1 MKKIAKCMLVTIIL
15 AMCIIIV
22 TQTSLDIDT
31 SVQTSS
37 YNLQT
42 TDAAAPGLPTIG
54 NLYGANMKE
63 MYNFGDVYCAG
74 HGWSLVRKNGSYSD
88 NGLYLPDGGW
98 ANAHQA
104 NTYTSAGSA
113 PMVQTIAYA
122 RWQGARGAKLQ
133 QIVWSS
139 WQWNSSN
146 LVAVDTSY
154 KISNS
159 TIGIAGRAQ
168 QFANFVY
175 RGLDGSESLG
185 LKCTPTTDETKD
197 IKVLVDQGAA
207 TYVQGPYTA
216 TITNQSAACNAG
228 SESIGTL
235 VWQEIIGINSGET
248 EANRFAN
255 GTCKATITYRDGSK
269 RDNVEITVLDSSGN
283 PITGNFPKFGEKFY
297 IRYQSSVDE
306 DVAEIKPNIKVTYM
320 KKFKGNAYK
329 YKSTHITYKMF
340 EDNQKLL
347 EDAFRSKSYMTNSWD
362 WVGNHHFWNTDGVT
376 IKKGET
382 INSGSEWTNYYEPMV
397 EGSLATTFID
407 KGINWDACS
416 IKVVI
421 SGHGGF
427 YYRYNFYEEANLY
440 LKVEENKS
448 TSTEPGWTVPG
459 TGMRTT
465 QKSEADSWRRQ
476 GFDVRDYTFETEV
489 IKYKIILHID
499 GLGKDG
505 DEPLK
510 SDCLSEDEAW
520 NYGIDYVKNY
530 VNWGC
535 RIADV
540 MIDEDTSKIQ
550 PAVVFDTPT
559 GYGSATLDI
568 IASGGNL
575 GLEQVVLGSRKIN
588 MYIGGNA
595 WQELAGIK
603 TGDDGTGFRNGGNS
617 LNYAGM
623 QVELW
628 DATKNNRVASCLTNS
643 SGQYG
648 FKNLNPM
655 HKYYVVFTYDGMR
668 FENTKY
674 SDNLSGGYS
683 TASESLY
690 DGSERS
696 NFNDK
701 FDTIDTSPSN
711 YSGKK
716 AYGLYTKLV
725 NSSDNYIQY
734 SNEGTNQ
741 GSFRYYDALMIFKE
755 ICTDNHNYDRSGK
768 SSMDNT
774 YYSLGIRP
782 IYADKQ
788 GEFYSRLSSIGV
800 AGGEINSVWS
810 YMMDTLIKSKT
821 LSYPKQNQFVL
832 DDLDSPT
839 GGQPTYSVGT
849 VYTYLY
855 TQVSDQSRNVDFGVK
870 LRQVADLWLSKDVYT
885 ATVLVNGKEHVYKY
899 NKKTSETDSSGNWIV
914 NTSRGDYEYSAN
926 SQGDSYMMANND
938 NYNGVNTY
946 TRNVR
951 KSEYLYDGSSVG
963 TTDAK
968 NLQAFVT
975 YRIAVKNQSQSIY
988 TSVNEIVDYFDTYAY
1003 TYDEGY
1009 EIIKNGTYIGN
1020 SSGNKLYDLR
1030 VDRGSIYGSTGYNI
1044 IGTCNY
1050 GALYLT
1056 CNGSPIKNASGSD
1069 RLSPGEMTYVY
1080 ITFKVNTDPKTGK
1093 VIINETFDSNY
1104 NNPQEGI
1111 GNRNIAEI
1119 NGYSTYYNN
1128 GSKAGVIDVDS
1139 NPGSLRPN
1147 DLDANGNIK
1156 YSKTESWNNRLED
1169 DTGKA
1174 PNIKILVKANDNGDT
1189 RSFSG
1194 YVFEDIRNLVSDAA
1208 SVGNGLSESNDTKVN
1223 GVKVELVELVQEVNN
1238 QGFWTGE
1245 YLGEYVWS
1253 NVTYGTDWNVQ
1264 SHDSS
1269 RYYSGIGSSK
1279 VILSGPGIFQVDSTN
1294 IGTQNGAYKFDS
1306 LPPGDFF
1313 VRFTYGDTEQT
1324 VRINDANNEVNQL
1337 LNDGNNGLNA
1347 TSYNGQDYKSTTYQS
1362 GTTNSGTVT
1371 VDQNTSYNTSYTING
1386 YNDLNNQNYIN
1397 NVQEL
1402 NNYNNAKNGKAWNQY
1417 TANWNGGQYMDK
1429 SKLYYYDIAGSEGK
1443 NVSDAKDVYGYR
1455 EAEINWSKGSNSTY
1469 STYQGQTL
1477 KNYRAEVMTS
1487 GTKLTTVARDDNKEI
1502 QSSSDNNKKADQ
1514 HNTIAELCNNTYM
1527 VAQTGVIKGEVE
1539 KNRTYTE
1546 VAVDGSRN
1554 EDKLPYS
1561 VTDLLFGL
1569 EERPEAQVL
1578 LTKNLTNIQIKLA
1591 DGRILFDTNQSVNNL
1606 SFGSH
1611 KIYEDKDYYYQTSDF
1626 RNNKTYRL
1634 RQDIMQQV
1642 KSRQEELVQAYMDEE
1657 LMSGATIRL
1666 TYNYTIDNIG
1676 EVDYLDKQFYYRG
1689 KTLDAGVGN
1698 ISRTNVLNVIDYVS
1712 NEAKYEQ
1719 NYQDNEWLVTT
1730 SELLGNSTS
1739 KDDDY
1744 VNSYYKDNL
1753 DTYNLLLRTRNFQG
1767 ELIPRQSDTSSSKNY
1782 SRRETNLILTTM
1794 LSSSIDNKNL
1804 VYNNL
1809 AEVIE
1814 TTNSVGRRM
1823 QISIA
1828 GNQKMAYQSDVKSE
1842 DESITWITPTEID
1855 SDSAQKVDI
1864 NVPTG
1869 ANKNYVI
1876 AIIVSLLSLGIVGV
1890 SAILIRRNVIKKT
1903 EEENK

>member
-31 SVQTSS
+31 SVQTSA

-42 TDAAAPGLPTIG
+42 TDVAAPGLPTIG
-54 NLYGANMKE
+54 NLYGANMNE

-98 ANAHQA
+98 ANAHQV

-113 PMVQTIAYA
+113 PMVQSIAYA
-122 RWQGARGAKLQ
+122 RWQGARGATLQ

-146 LVAVDTSY
+146 LLAVDTKY
-154 KISNS
+154 TISNS
-159 TIGIAGRAQ
+159 SGGITGRSQ

-216 TITNQSAACNAG
+216 TITNQSVACNAG

-283 PITGNFPKFGEKFY
+283 PIQGNFPKFGEKFY

-329 YKSTHITYKMF
+329 YKSTHIKYKMF

-347 EDAFRSKSYMTNSWD
+347 EDAFKSKSYMDSSWD
-362 WVGNHHFWNTDGVT
+362 WVGDHHFWNTEGVK

-382 INSGSEWTNYYEPMV
+382 VNSASKWTNYYEPMV
-397 EGSLATTFID
+397 EGSLASTFTD
-407 KGINWDACS
+407 KGINWDARS
-416 IKVVI
+416 MKVDI
-421 SGHGGF
+421 TGHGGF
-427 YYRYNFYEEANLY
+427 YYRYNFYEEASMY
-440 LKVEENKS
+440 LEVEQHKS

-465 QKSEADSWRRQ
+465 QKWEADSWRRQ
-476 GFDVRDYTFETEV
+476 GFDVRDYTFETETITYSV
-489 IKYKIILHID
+489 TLHIREMSNK
-499 GLGKDG
+499 LR
-505 DEPLK
+505 
-510 SDCLSEDEAW
+510 SDFSSEDEAW
-520 NYGIDYVKNY
+520 NFGIDYVKEY
-530 VNWGC
+530 VKFGC
-535 RIADV
+535 RITDV
-540 MIDEDTSKIQ
+540 TIDEDTSKIQ

-559 GYGSATLDI
+559 GYRSATLDI
-568 IASGGNL
+568 TVLGGNL

-603 TGDDGTGFRNGGNS
+603 TGDDGTGVRNGGNS

-832 DDLDSPT
+832 DDLDSPP

-1554 EDKLPYS
+1554 EDKLPY
-1561 VTDLLFGL
+1561 
-1569 EERPEAQVL
+1569 
-1578 LTKNLTNIQIKLA
+1578 
-1591 DGRILFDTNQSVNNL
+1591 
-1606 SFGSH
+1606 
-1611 KIYEDKDYYYQTSDF
+1611 
-1626 RNNKTYRL
+1626 
-1634 RQDIMQQV
+1634 
-1642 KSRQEELVQAYMDEE
+1642 
-1657 LMSGATIRL
+1657 
-1666 TYNYTIDNIG
+1666 
-1676 EVDYLDKQFYYRG
+1676 
-1689 KTLDAGVGN
+1689 
-1698 ISRTNVLNVIDYVS
+1698 
-1712 NEAKYEQ
+1712 
-1719 NYQDNEWLVTT
+1719 
-1730 SELLGNSTS
+1730 
-1739 KDDDY
+1739 
-1744 VNSYYKDNL
+1744 
-1753 DTYNLLLRTRNFQG
+1753 
-1767 ELIPRQSDTSSSKNY
+1767 
-1782 SRRETNLILTTM
+1782 
-1794 LSSSIDNKNL
+1794 
-1804 VYNNL
+1804 
-1809 AEVIE
+1809 
-1814 TTNSVGRRM
+1814 
-1823 QISIA
+1823 
-1828 GNQKMAYQSDVKSE
+1828 
-1842 DESITWITPTEID
+1842 
-1855 SDSAQKVDI
+1855 
-1864 NVPTG
+1864 
-1869 ANKNYVI
+1869 
-1876 AIIVSLLSLGIVGV
+1876 
-1890 SAILIRRNVIKKT
+1890 
-1903 EEENK
+1903 

>member
-22 TQTSLDIDT
+22 TQTSLYIDT
-31 SVQTSS
+31 SVQTSA

-42 TDAAAPGLPTIG
+42 TDVAAPGLPTIG

-113 PMVQTIAYA
+113 PMVQSIAYA
-122 RWQGARGAKLQ
+122 RWQGARGATLQ

-146 LVAVDTSY
+146 LVAIDKKYT
-154 KISNS
+154 ISNNS
-159 TIGIAGRAQ
+159 GGITGRSQ

-216 TITNQSAACNAG
+216 TITNQSVACKAG

-283 PITGNFPKFGEKFY
+283 PIQGNFPKFGEKFY

-329 YKSTHITYKMF
+329 YKSTHIKYKMF

-347 EDAFRSKSYMTNSWD
+347 EDAFKSKSYMDSSWD
-362 WVGNHHFWNTDGVT
+362 WVGDHHFWNTSGVK

-382 INSGSEWTNYYEPMV
+382 VNSASKWTNYYEPMV
-397 EGSLATTFID
+397 EGSLASTFTD
-407 KGINWDACS
+407 KGINWDARS
-416 IKVVI
+416 MKVDI
-421 SGHGGF
+421 TGHGGF
-427 YYRYNFYEEANLY
+427 YYRYNFYEEASMY
-440 LKVEENKS
+440 LEVEQHKS

-476 GFDVRDYTFETEV
+476 GFDVRDYTFETETITYSV
-489 IKYKIILHID
+489 TLHIREMSNK
-499 GLGKDG
+499 LR
-505 DEPLK
+505 
-510 SDCLSEDEAW
+510 SDFSSEDEAW
-520 NYGIDYVKNY
+520 NFGIDYVREY
-530 VNWGC
+530 VKFGC
-535 RIADV
+535 RITDV
-540 MIDEDTSKIQ
+540 TIDEDTSKIQ

-559 GYGSATLDI
+559 GYRSATLDI
-568 IASGGNL
+568 IVLGGNL

-603 TGDDGTGFRNGGNS
+603 TGDDGTGVRNGGNS

-725 NSSDNYIQY
+725 NSSDNYIRY

-800 AGGEINSVWS
+800 DGGEINSVWS

-832 DDLDSPT
+832 DDLDSPP

-1056 CNGSPIKNASGSD
+1056 CNGSPIKNSSGSD

-1080 ITFKVNTDPKTGK
+1080 ITFKVKTDPKTGK
-1093 VIINETFDSNY
+1093 VIINE
-1104 NNPQEGI
+1104 I
-1111 GNRNIAEI
+1111 
-1119 NGYSTYYNN
+1119 
-1128 GSKAGVIDVDS
+1128 
-1139 NPGSLRPN
+1139 
-1147 DLDANGNIK
+1147 
-1156 YSKTESWNNRLED
+1156 
-1169 DTGKA
+1169 
-1174 PNIKILVKANDNGDT
+1174 
-1189 RSFSG
+1189 
-1194 YVFEDIRNLVSDAA
+1194 FE
-1208 SVGNGLSESNDTKVN
+1208 
-1223 GVKVELVELVQEVNN
+1223 
-1238 QGFWTGE
+1238 
-1245 YLGEYVWS
+1245 
-1253 NVTYGTDWNVQ
+1253 
-1264 SHDSS
+1264 
-1269 RYYSGIGSSK
+1269 
-1279 VILSGPGIFQVDSTN
+1279 
-1294 IGTQNGAYKFDS
+1294 
-1306 LPPGDFF
+1306 
-1313 VRFTYGDTEQT
+1313 
-1324 VRINDANNEVNQL
+1324 
-1337 LNDGNNGLNA
+1337 
-1347 TSYNGQDYKSTTYQS
+1347 
-1362 GTTNSGTVT
+1362 
-1371 VDQNTSYNTSYTING
+1371 
-1386 YNDLNNQNYIN
+1386 
-1397 NVQEL
+1397 
-1402 NNYNNAKNGKAWNQY
+1402 
-1417 TANWNGGQYMDK
+1417 
-1429 SKLYYYDIAGSEGK
+1429 
-1443 NVSDAKDVYGYR
+1443 
-1455 EAEINWSKGSNSTY
+1455 
-1469 STYQGQTL
+1469 
-1477 KNYRAEVMTS
+1477 
-1487 GTKLTTVARDDNKEI
+1487 
-1502 QSSSDNNKKADQ
+1502 
-1514 HNTIAELCNNTYM
+1514 
-1527 VAQTGVIKGEVE
+1527 
-1539 KNRTYTE
+1539 
-1546 VAVDGSRN
+1546 
-1554 EDKLPYS
+1554 
-1561 VTDLLFGL
+1561 
-1569 EERPEAQVL
+1569 
-1578 LTKNLTNIQIKLA
+1578 
-1591 DGRILFDTNQSVNNL
+1591 
-1606 SFGSH
+1606 
-1611 KIYEDKDYYYQTSDF
+1611 
-1626 RNNKTYRL
+1626 
-1634 RQDIMQQV
+1634 
-1642 KSRQEELVQAYMDEE
+1642 
-1657 LMSGATIRL
+1657 
-1666 TYNYTIDNIG
+1666 
-1676 EVDYLDKQFYYRG
+1676 
-1689 KTLDAGVGN
+1689 
-1698 ISRTNVLNVIDYVS
+1698 
-1712 NEAKYEQ
+1712 
-1719 NYQDNEWLVTT
+1719 
-1730 SELLGNSTS
+1730 
-1739 KDDDY
+1739 
-1744 VNSYYKDNL
+1744 
-1753 DTYNLLLRTRNFQG
+1753 
-1767 ELIPRQSDTSSSKNY
+1767 
-1782 SRRETNLILTTM
+1782 
-1794 LSSSIDNKNL
+1794 
-1804 VYNNL
+1804 
-1809 AEVIE
+1809 
-1814 TTNSVGRRM
+1814 
-1823 QISIA
+1823 
-1828 GNQKMAYQSDVKSE
+1828 
-1842 DESITWITPTEID
+1842 
-1855 SDSAQKVDI
+1855 
-1864 NVPTG
+1864 
-1869 ANKNYVI
+1869 
-1876 AIIVSLLSLGIVGV
+1876 
-1890 SAILIRRNVIKKT
+1890 
-1903 EEENK
+1903 

>member
-31 SVQTSS
+31 SVQTSA

-42 TDAAAPGLPTIG
+42 TDVAAPGLPTIG

-98 ANAHQA
+98 ANAHQV

-113 PMVQTIAYA
+113 PMVQSIAYA
-122 RWQGARGAKLQ
+122 RWQGARGATLQ

-146 LVAVDTSY
+146 LLAVDTKY
-154 KISNS
+154 TISNS
-159 TIGIAGRAQ
+159 SGGITGRSQ

-216 TITNQSAACNAG
+216 TITNQSVACNAG

-283 PITGNFPKFGEKFY
+283 PIQGNFPKFGEKFY

-329 YKSTHITYKMF
+329 YKSTHIKYKMF

-347 EDAFRSKSYMTNSWD
+347 EDAFKSKSYMDSSWD
-362 WVGNHHFWNTDGVT
+362 WVGDHHFWNTEGVK

-382 INSGSEWTNYYEPMV
+382 VNSASKWTNYYEPMV
-397 EGSLATTFID
+397 EGSLASTFTD
-407 KGINWDACS
+407 KGINWDARS
-416 IKVVI
+416 MKVDI
-421 SGHGGF
+421 TGHGGF
-427 YYRYNFYEEANLY
+427 YYRYNFYEEASMY
-440 LKVEENKS
+440 LEVEQHKS

-465 QKSEADSWRRQ
+465 QKWEADSWRRQ
-476 GFDVRDYTFETEV
+476 GFDVRDYTFETETITYSV
-489 IKYKIILHID
+489 TLHIREMSNK
-499 GLGKDG
+499 LR
-505 DEPLK
+505 
-510 SDCLSEDEAW
+510 SDFSSEDEAW
-520 NYGIDYVKNY
+520 NFGIDYVKEY
-530 VNWGC
+530 VKFGC
-535 RIADV
+535 RITDV
-540 MIDEDTSKIQ
+540 TIDEDTSKIQ

-559 GYGSATLDI
+559 GYRSATLDI
-568 IASGGNL
+568 TVLGGNL

-603 TGDDGTGFRNGGNS
+603 TGDDGTGVRNGGNS

-741 GSFRYYDALMIFKE
+741 GSFRYYDALMILKE

-832 DDLDSPT
+832 DDLDSPL

-1080 ITFKVNTDPKTGK
+1080 HI
-1093 VIINETFDSNY
+1093 
-1104 NNPQEGI
+1104 
-1111 GNRNIAEI
+1111 
-1119 NGYSTYYNN
+1119 
-1128 GSKAGVIDVDS
+1128 
-1139 NPGSLRPN
+1139 
-1147 DLDANGNIK
+1147 
-1156 YSKTESWNNRLED
+1156 
-1169 DTGKA
+1169 
-1174 PNIKILVKANDNGDT
+1174 
-1189 RSFSG
+1189 
-1194 YVFEDIRNLVSDAA
+1194 
-1208 SVGNGLSESNDTKVN
+1208 
-1223 GVKVELVELVQEVNN
+1223 
-1238 QGFWTGE
+1238 
-1245 YLGEYVWS
+1245 
-1253 NVTYGTDWNVQ
+1253 
-1264 SHDSS
+1264 
-1269 RYYSGIGSSK
+1269 
-1279 VILSGPGIFQVDSTN
+1279 
-1294 IGTQNGAYKFDS
+1294 
-1306 LPPGDFF
+1306 
-1313 VRFTYGDTEQT
+1313 
-1324 VRINDANNEVNQL
+1324 
-1337 LNDGNNGLNA
+1337 
-1347 TSYNGQDYKSTTYQS
+1347 
-1362 GTTNSGTVT
+1362 
-1371 VDQNTSYNTSYTING
+1371 
-1386 YNDLNNQNYIN
+1386 
-1397 NVQEL
+1397 
-1402 NNYNNAKNGKAWNQY
+1402 
-1417 TANWNGGQYMDK
+1417 
-1429 SKLYYYDIAGSEGK
+1429 
-1443 NVSDAKDVYGYR
+1443 
-1455 EAEINWSKGSNSTY
+1455 
-1469 STYQGQTL
+1469 
-1477 KNYRAEVMTS
+1477 
-1487 GTKLTTVARDDNKEI
+1487 
-1502 QSSSDNNKKADQ
+1502 
-1514 HNTIAELCNNTYM
+1514 
-1527 VAQTGVIKGEVE
+1527 
-1539 KNRTYTE
+1539 
-1546 VAVDGSRN
+1546 
-1554 EDKLPYS
+1554 
-1561 VTDLLFGL
+1561 
-1569 EERPEAQVL
+1569 
-1578 LTKNLTNIQIKLA
+1578 
-1591 DGRILFDTNQSVNNL
+1591 
-1606 SFGSH
+1606 
-1611 KIYEDKDYYYQTSDF
+1611 
-1626 RNNKTYRL
+1626 
-1634 RQDIMQQV
+1634 
-1642 KSRQEELVQAYMDEE
+1642 
-1657 LMSGATIRL
+1657 
-1666 TYNYTIDNIG
+1666 
-1676 EVDYLDKQFYYRG
+1676 
-1689 KTLDAGVGN
+1689 
-1698 ISRTNVLNVIDYVS
+1698 
-1712 NEAKYEQ
+1712 
-1719 NYQDNEWLVTT
+1719 
-1730 SELLGNSTS
+1730 
-1739 KDDDY
+1739 
-1744 VNSYYKDNL
+1744 
-1753 DTYNLLLRTRNFQG
+1753 
-1767 ELIPRQSDTSSSKNY
+1767 
-1782 SRRETNLILTTM
+1782 
-1794 LSSSIDNKNL
+1794 
-1804 VYNNL
+1804 
-1809 AEVIE
+1809 
-1814 TTNSVGRRM
+1814 
-1823 QISIA
+1823 
-1828 GNQKMAYQSDVKSE
+1828 
-1842 DESITWITPTEID
+1842 
-1855 SDSAQKVDI
+1855 
-1864 NVPTG
+1864 
-1869 ANKNYVI
+1869 
-1876 AIIVSLLSLGIVGV
+1876 
-1890 SAILIRRNVIKKT
+1890 
-1903 EEENK
+1903 

>member
-22 TQTSLDIDT
+22 IQTSLDIDT
-31 SVQTSS
+31 SVQTSA

-54 NLYGANMKE
+54 NLYGANMRE

-74 HGWSLVRKNGSYSD
+74 YGWSLVRKNKKYED

-122 RWQGARGAKLQ
+122 RWQGARGATLQ

-216 TITNQSAACNAG
+216 TITNQSVGCNSG

-283 PITGNFPKFGEKFY
+283 PIQGNFPKFGEKFY

-329 YKSTHITYKMF
+329 YKSTHIKYKMF

-347 EDAFRSKSYMTNSWD
+347 EDAFRSKSHMDSSWD

-382 INSGSEWTNYYEPMV
+382 INSASKWTNYYEPMV
-397 EGSLATTFID
+397 EGSLAATFTD
-407 KGINWDACS
+407 KGINWDAHS
-416 IKVVI
+416 MKVDI
-421 SGHGGF
+421 TGHGGF
-427 YYRYNFYEEANLY
+427 YYRYNFYEEASMY
-440 LKVEENKS
+440 LKVEQHKS
-448 TSTEPGWTVPG
+448 MSTEPGWTVPG

-465 QKSEADSWRRQ
+465 QKWEADSWRRQ
-476 GFDVRDYTFETEV
+476 GFEVRDYTFETETIV
-489 IKYKIILHID
+489 YSVTLHID
-499 GLGKDG
+499 GMSDNTLRG
-505 DEPLK
+505 DC
-510 SDCLSEDEAW
+510 SSEDEAW
-520 NYGIDYVKNY
+520 NYGIDYIKKY

-535 RIADV
+535 RITDV
-540 MIDEDTSKIQ
+540 TIDEDTSKIQ

-559 GYGSATLDI
+559 GYRSATLDI
-568 IASGGNL
+568 TVLGGNL

-832 DDLDSPT
+832 DDLDSPL

-1003 TYDEGY
+1003 TYDENY

-1730 SELLGNSTS
+1730 TSELLGNSTS

>member
-31 SVQTSS
+31 SVQTSA

-42 TDAAAPGLPTIG
+42 TDVAAPGLPTIG
-54 NLYGANMKE
+54 NLYGVNMKE

-74 HGWSLVRKNGSYSD
+74 HGWSLVRKNGSYYD

-98 ANAHQA
+98 ANAHQV

-113 PMVQTIAYA
+113 PMVQSIAYA
-122 RWQGARGAKLQ
+122 RWQGARGATLQ

-146 LVAVDTSY
+146 LVAIDKKYT
-154 KISNS
+154 ISNNS
-159 TIGIAGRAQ
+159 GGITGRSQ

-197 IKVLVDQGAA
+197 IKVLVDQGTT

-216 TITNQSAACNAG
+216 TITNQSVACNAG

-283 PITGNFPKFGEKFY
+283 PIQGNFPKFGEKFY

-329 YKSTHITYKMF
+329 YKSTHIKYKMF

-347 EDAFRSKSYMTNSWD
+347 EDAFRSKSYMDSSWD
-362 WVGNHHFWNTDGVT
+362 WIGNHHFWNTEGVT

-382 INSGSEWTNYYEPMV
+382 INSASKWTNYYEPMV
-397 EGSLATTFID
+397 EGSLASTFTD
-407 KGINWDACS
+407 KGINWDAHS
-416 IKVVI
+416 MKVDI
-421 SGHGGF
+421 TGHGGF
-427 YYRYNFYEEANLY
+427 YYRHDFYKEASMY
-440 LKVEENKS
+440 LDVEQHKS

-476 GFDVRDYTFETEV
+476 GFDVRDYTFETETIV
-489 IKYKIILHID
+489 YKVTLHI
-499 GLGKDG
+499 GEMSNKLIG
-505 DEPLK
+505 DY
-510 SDCLSEDEAW
+510 SSEDEAW
-520 NYGIDYVKNY
+520 NYGIDYIKNY
-530 VNWGC
+530 VYWGC
-535 RIADV
+535 EITDV
-540 MIDEDTSKIQ
+540 TIDEDTSKIQ

-559 GYGSATLDI
+559 GYRSATLDI
-568 IASGGNL
+568 TVLGGNL

-603 TGDDGTGFRNGGNS
+603 TGDDGTGVRNGGNS

-832 DDLDSPT
+832 DDLDSPP

-1279 VILSGPGIFQVDSTN
+1279 VILSGPGIF
-1294 IGTQNGAYKFDS
+1294 
-1306 LPPGDFF
+1306 
-1313 VRFTYGDTEQT
+1313 
-1324 VRINDANNEVNQL
+1324 
-1337 LNDGNNGLNA
+1337 
-1347 TSYNGQDYKSTTYQS
+1347 
-1362 GTTNSGTVT
+1362 
-1371 VDQNTSYNTSYTING
+1371 
-1386 YNDLNNQNYIN
+1386 
-1397 NVQEL
+1397 
-1402 NNYNNAKNGKAWNQY
+1402 
-1417 TANWNGGQYMDK
+1417 
-1429 SKLYYYDIAGSEGK
+1429 
-1443 NVSDAKDVYGYR
+1443 
-1455 EAEINWSKGSNSTY
+1455 
-1469 STYQGQTL
+1469 
-1477 KNYRAEVMTS
+1477 
-1487 GTKLTTVARDDNKEI
+1487 
-1502 QSSSDNNKKADQ
+1502 
-1514 HNTIAELCNNTYM
+1514 
-1527 VAQTGVIKGEVE
+1527 
-1539 KNRTYTE
+1539 
-1546 VAVDGSRN
+1546 
-1554 EDKLPYS
+1554 
-1561 VTDLLFGL
+1561 
-1569 EERPEAQVL
+1569 
-1578 LTKNLTNIQIKLA
+1578 
-1591 DGRILFDTNQSVNNL
+1591 
-1606 SFGSH
+1606 
-1611 KIYEDKDYYYQTSDF
+1611 
-1626 RNNKTYRL
+1626 
-1634 RQDIMQQV
+1634 
-1642 KSRQEELVQAYMDEE
+1642 
-1657 LMSGATIRL
+1657 
-1666 TYNYTIDNIG
+1666 
-1676 EVDYLDKQFYYRG
+1676 
-1689 KTLDAGVGN
+1689 
-1698 ISRTNVLNVIDYVS
+1698 
-1712 NEAKYEQ
+1712 
-1719 NYQDNEWLVTT
+1719 
-1730 SELLGNSTS
+1730 
-1739 KDDDY
+1739 
-1744 VNSYYKDNL
+1744 
-1753 DTYNLLLRTRNFQG
+1753 
-1767 ELIPRQSDTSSSKNY
+1767 
-1782 SRRETNLILTTM
+1782 
-1794 LSSSIDNKNL
+1794 
-1804 VYNNL
+1804 
-1809 AEVIE
+1809 
-1814 TTNSVGRRM
+1814 
-1823 QISIA
+1823 
-1828 GNQKMAYQSDVKSE
+1828 
-1842 DESITWITPTEID
+1842 
-1855 SDSAQKVDI
+1855 
-1864 NVPTG
+1864 
-1869 ANKNYVI
+1869 
-1876 AIIVSLLSLGIVGV
+1876 
-1890 SAILIRRNVIKKT
+1890 
-1903 EEENK
+1903 

>member
-22 TQTSLDIDT
+22 TQTSLYIDT
-31 SVQTSS
+31 SVQTSA

-42 TDAAAPGLPTIG
+42 TDVAAPGLPTIG

-113 PMVQTIAYA
+113 PMVQSIAYA
-122 RWQGARGAKLQ
+122 RWQGARGATLQ

-146 LVAVDTSY
+146 LVAIDKKYT
-154 KISNS
+154 ISNNS
-159 TIGIAGRAQ
+159 GGITGRSQ

-216 TITNQSAACNAG
+216 TITNQSVACKAG

-283 PITGNFPKFGEKFY
+283 PIQGNFPKFGEKFY

-329 YKSTHITYKMF
+329 YKSTHIKYKMF

-347 EDAFRSKSYMTNSWD
+347 EDAFKSKSYMDSSWD
-362 WVGNHHFWNTDGVT
+362 WVGDHHFWNTSGVK

-382 INSGSEWTNYYEPMV
+382 VNSASKWTNYYEPMV
-397 EGSLATTFID
+397 EGSLASTFTD
-407 KGINWDACS
+407 KGINWDARS
-416 IKVVI
+416 MKVDI
-421 SGHGGF
+421 TGHGGF
-427 YYRYNFYEEANLY
+427 YYRYNFYEEASMY
-440 LKVEENKS
+440 LEVEQHKS

-476 GFDVRDYTFETEV
+476 GFDVRDYTFETETITYSV
-489 IKYKIILHID
+489 TLHIREMSNK
-499 GLGKDG
+499 LR
-505 DEPLK
+505 
-510 SDCLSEDEAW
+510 SDFSSEDEAW
-520 NYGIDYVKNY
+520 NFGIDYVREY
-530 VNWGC
+530 VKFGC
-535 RIADV
+535 RITDV
-540 MIDEDTSKIQ
+540 TIDEDTSKIQ

-559 GYGSATLDI
+559 GYRSATLDI
-568 IASGGNL
+568 IVLGGNL

-603 TGDDGTGFRNGGNS
+603 TGDDGTGVRNGGNS

-725 NSSDNYIQY
+725 NSSDNYIRY

-800 AGGEINSVWS
+800 DGGEINSVWS

-832 DDLDSPT
+832 DDLDSPP

-1056 CNGSPIKNASGSD
+1056 CNGSPIKNSSGSD

-1093 VIINETFDSNY
+1093 VIINE
-1104 NNPQEGI
+1104 I
-1111 GNRNIAEI
+1111 
-1119 NGYSTYYNN
+1119 
-1128 GSKAGVIDVDS
+1128 
-1139 NPGSLRPN
+1139 
-1147 DLDANGNIK
+1147 
-1156 YSKTESWNNRLED
+1156 
-1169 DTGKA
+1169 
-1174 PNIKILVKANDNGDT
+1174 
-1189 RSFSG
+1189 
-1194 YVFEDIRNLVSDAA
+1194 FE
-1208 SVGNGLSESNDTKVN
+1208 
-1223 GVKVELVELVQEVNN
+1223 
-1238 QGFWTGE
+1238 
-1245 YLGEYVWS
+1245 
-1253 NVTYGTDWNVQ
+1253 
-1264 SHDSS
+1264 
-1269 RYYSGIGSSK
+1269 
-1279 VILSGPGIFQVDSTN
+1279 
-1294 IGTQNGAYKFDS
+1294 
-1306 LPPGDFF
+1306 
-1313 VRFTYGDTEQT
+1313 
-1324 VRINDANNEVNQL
+1324 
-1337 LNDGNNGLNA
+1337 
-1347 TSYNGQDYKSTTYQS
+1347 
-1362 GTTNSGTVT
+1362 
-1371 VDQNTSYNTSYTING
+1371 
-1386 YNDLNNQNYIN
+1386 
-1397 NVQEL
+1397 
-1402 NNYNNAKNGKAWNQY
+1402 
-1417 TANWNGGQYMDK
+1417 
-1429 SKLYYYDIAGSEGK
+1429 
-1443 NVSDAKDVYGYR
+1443 
-1455 EAEINWSKGSNSTY
+1455 
-1469 STYQGQTL
+1469 
-1477 KNYRAEVMTS
+1477 
-1487 GTKLTTVARDDNKEI
+1487 
-1502 QSSSDNNKKADQ
+1502 
-1514 HNTIAELCNNTYM
+1514 
-1527 VAQTGVIKGEVE
+1527 
-1539 KNRTYTE
+1539 
-1546 VAVDGSRN
+1546 
-1554 EDKLPYS
+1554 
-1561 VTDLLFGL
+1561 
-1569 EERPEAQVL
+1569 
-1578 LTKNLTNIQIKLA
+1578 
-1591 DGRILFDTNQSVNNL
+1591 
-1606 SFGSH
+1606 
-1611 KIYEDKDYYYQTSDF
+1611 
-1626 RNNKTYRL
+1626 
-1634 RQDIMQQV
+1634 
-1642 KSRQEELVQAYMDEE
+1642 
-1657 LMSGATIRL
+1657 
-1666 TYNYTIDNIG
+1666 
-1676 EVDYLDKQFYYRG
+1676 
-1689 KTLDAGVGN
+1689 
-1698 ISRTNVLNVIDYVS
+1698 
-1712 NEAKYEQ
+1712 
-1719 NYQDNEWLVTT
+1719 
-1730 SELLGNSTS
+1730 
-1739 KDDDY
+1739 
-1744 VNSYYKDNL
+1744 
-1753 DTYNLLLRTRNFQG
+1753 
-1767 ELIPRQSDTSSSKNY
+1767 
-1782 SRRETNLILTTM
+1782 
-1794 LSSSIDNKNL
+1794 
-1804 VYNNL
+1804 
-1809 AEVIE
+1809 
-1814 TTNSVGRRM
+1814 
-1823 QISIA
+1823 
-1828 GNQKMAYQSDVKSE
+1828 
-1842 DESITWITPTEID
+1842 
-1855 SDSAQKVDI
+1855 
-1864 NVPTG
+1864 
-1869 ANKNYVI
+1869 
-1876 AIIVSLLSLGIVGV
+1876 
-1890 SAILIRRNVIKKT
+1890 
-1903 EEENK
+1903 

>member
-31 SVQTSS
+31 SVQTSA

-42 TDAAAPGLPTIG
+42 TDVAAPGLPTIG

-98 ANAHQA
+98 ANAHQV

-113 PMVQTIAYA
+113 PMVQSIAYA
-122 RWQGARGAKLQ
+122 RWQGARGATLQ

-146 LVAVDTSY
+146 LLAVDTKY
-154 KISNS
+154 TISNS
-159 TIGIAGRAQ
+159 SGGITGRSQ

-216 TITNQSAACNAG
+216 TITNQSVACNAG

-283 PITGNFPKFGEKFY
+283 PIQGNFPKFGEKFY

-329 YKSTHITYKMF
+329 YKSTHIKYKMF

-347 EDAFRSKSYMTNSWD
+347 EDAFKSKSYMDSSWD
-362 WVGNHHFWNTDGVT
+362 WVGDHHFWNTEGVK

-382 INSGSEWTNYYEPMV
+382 VNSASKWTNYYEPMV
-397 EGSLATTFID
+397 EGSLASTFTD
-407 KGINWDACS
+407 KGINWDARS
-416 IKVVI
+416 MKVDI
-421 SGHGGF
+421 TGHGGF
-427 YYRYNFYEEANLY
+427 YYRYNFYEEASMY
-440 LKVEENKS
+440 LEVEQHKS

-465 QKSEADSWRRQ
+465 QKWEADSWRRQ
-476 GFDVRDYTFETEV
+476 GFDVRDYTFETETITYSV
-489 IKYKIILHID
+489 TLHIREMSNK
-499 GLGKDG
+499 LR
-505 DEPLK
+505 
-510 SDCLSEDEAW
+510 SDFSSEDEAW
-520 NYGIDYVKNY
+520 NFGIDYVKEY
-530 VNWGC
+530 VKFGC
-535 RIADV
+535 RITDV
-540 MIDEDTSKIQ
+540 TIDEDTSKIQ

-559 GYGSATLDI
+559 GYRSATLDI
-568 IASGGNL
+568 TVLGGNL

-603 TGDDGTGFRNGGNS
+603 TGDDGTGVRNGGNS

-741 GSFRYYDALMIFKE
+741 GSFRYYDALMILKE

-832 DDLDSPT
+832 DDLDSPL

-885 ATVLVNGKEHVYKY
+885 AIVLVNGKEHVYKY

-1264 SHDSS
+1264 SHD
-1269 RYYSGIGSSK
+1269 
-1279 VILSGPGIFQVDSTN
+1279 
-1294 IGTQNGAYKFDS
+1294 
-1306 LPPGDFF
+1306 
-1313 VRFTYGDTEQT
+1313 
-1324 VRINDANNEVNQL
+1324 
-1337 LNDGNNGLNA
+1337 
-1347 TSYNGQDYKSTTYQS
+1347 
-1362 GTTNSGTVT
+1362 
-1371 VDQNTSYNTSYTING
+1371 
-1386 YNDLNNQNYIN
+1386 
-1397 NVQEL
+1397 
-1402 NNYNNAKNGKAWNQY
+1402 
-1417 TANWNGGQYMDK
+1417 
-1429 SKLYYYDIAGSEGK
+1429 
-1443 NVSDAKDVYGYR
+1443 
-1455 EAEINWSKGSNSTY
+1455 
-1469 STYQGQTL
+1469 
-1477 KNYRAEVMTS
+1477 
-1487 GTKLTTVARDDNKEI
+1487 
-1502 QSSSDNNKKADQ
+1502 
-1514 HNTIAELCNNTYM
+1514 
-1527 VAQTGVIKGEVE
+1527 
-1539 KNRTYTE
+1539 
-1546 VAVDGSRN
+1546 
-1554 EDKLPYS
+1554 
-1561 VTDLLFGL
+1561 
-1569 EERPEAQVL
+1569 
-1578 LTKNLTNIQIKLA
+1578 
-1591 DGRILFDTNQSVNNL
+1591 
-1606 SFGSH
+1606 
-1611 KIYEDKDYYYQTSDF
+1611 
-1626 RNNKTYRL
+1626 
-1634 RQDIMQQV
+1634 
-1642 KSRQEELVQAYMDEE
+1642 
-1657 LMSGATIRL
+1657 
-1666 TYNYTIDNIG
+1666 
-1676 EVDYLDKQFYYRG
+1676 
-1689 KTLDAGVGN
+1689 
-1698 ISRTNVLNVIDYVS
+1698 
-1712 NEAKYEQ
+1712 
-1719 NYQDNEWLVTT
+1719 
-1730 SELLGNSTS
+1730 
-1739 KDDDY
+1739 
-1744 VNSYYKDNL
+1744 
-1753 DTYNLLLRTRNFQG
+1753 
-1767 ELIPRQSDTSSSKNY
+1767 
-1782 SRRETNLILTTM
+1782 
-1794 LSSSIDNKNL
+1794 
-1804 VYNNL
+1804 
-1809 AEVIE
+1809 
-1814 TTNSVGRRM
+1814 
-1823 QISIA
+1823 
-1828 GNQKMAYQSDVKSE
+1828 
-1842 DESITWITPTEID
+1842 
-1855 SDSAQKVDI
+1855 
-1864 NVPTG
+1864 
-1869 ANKNYVI
+1869 
-1876 AIIVSLLSLGIVGV
+1876 
-1890 SAILIRRNVIKKT
+1890 
-1903 EEENK
+1903 